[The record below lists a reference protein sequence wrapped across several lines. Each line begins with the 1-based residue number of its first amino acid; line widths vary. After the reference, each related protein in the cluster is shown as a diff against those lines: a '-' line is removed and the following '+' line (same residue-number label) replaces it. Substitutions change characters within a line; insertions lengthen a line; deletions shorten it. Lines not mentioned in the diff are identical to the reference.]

1 MKREDRIEMS
11 QKELKR
17 MEIVQKLMEKR
28 IKQKEAAEWMNLSIR
43 QVRRIVREVK
53 NDNTISYESNLYQIM
68 NHIGG
73 GKTVQIENRMNQNLK
88 IVYKE
93 KSLNYQQLP
102 SIIRK
107 ADISNLDKRGHF

>member
-1 MKREDRIEMS
+1 LEEYLPRYNKQFNVQPKEKENMYRKNVNELTLYKVLCTRESR
-11 QKELKR
+11 K
-17 MEIVQKLMEKR
+17 
-28 IKQKEAAEWMNLSIR
+28 
-43 QVRRIVREVK
+43 VK
-53 NDNTISYESNLYQIM
+53 NDNAISYESNLYQIM

-107 ADISNLDKRGHF
+107 ADISNLALQ